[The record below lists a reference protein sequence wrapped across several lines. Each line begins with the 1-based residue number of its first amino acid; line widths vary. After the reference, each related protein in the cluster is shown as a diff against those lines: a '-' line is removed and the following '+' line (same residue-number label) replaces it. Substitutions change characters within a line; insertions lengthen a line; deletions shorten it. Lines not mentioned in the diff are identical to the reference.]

1 MGALDYWSL
10 TMKSSSL
17 NHPHQR
23 LDAWHVA
30 QDLAVGAVHLTDP
43 CPRGFADLR
52 DQLRRA
58 ALSTV
63 RHIAEGASRLSP
75 ADKRARFIVAR
86 GECAECDATL
96 ETAARLELFPAEE
109 IHRIRL
115 LADRVSAMLTGL
127 VRREER
133 RMPPQRRLMA
143 PGP

>member
-1 MGALDYWSL
+1 M
-10 TMKSSSL
+10 TKSSL
-17 NHPHQR
+17 NRFPHHR

-30 QDLAVGAVHLTDP
+30 QQLAVQAVRLTDP

-63 RHIAEGASRLSP
+63 RNIAEGASRISP
-75 ADKRARFIVAR
+75 ADKRARFAVAR

-96 ETAARLELFPAEE
+96 ETAALLELFPLE
-109 IHRIRL
+109 HIRRVQV

-127 VRREER
+127 IRREER
-133 RMPPQRRLMA
+133 RMPHRHRLTEA
-143 PGP
+143 GP

>member
-1 MGALDYWSL
+1 MS
-10 TMKSSSL
+10 TSSF

-30 QDLAVGAVHLTDP
+30 QDLSVGAVLLTES

-63 RHIAEGASRLSP
+63 RNIAEGASRISP
-75 ADKRARFIVAR
+75 ADKRARFVVAR

-109 IHRIRL
+109 ILRIRV

-133 RMPPQRRLMA
+133 RMPSQRRLMEA
-143 PGP
+143 GP